1 MKTYMA
7 KPADVERKWFVVDAA
22 GIPLGRLASTVA
34 DYLSGKIKPTYTPHV
49 DGGDHVIVINS
60 DKAVLTGKKL
70 TQKKLRSHSGYVGGL
85 KETDYK
91 TVMATKSDVAVMHA
105 VKGMLP
111 KTTLGKQM
119 LTRLRVYKDGNHMH
133 EAQKPEQI
141 FVRGVK

>member
-119 LTRLRVYKDGNHMH
+119 LTRLRVYKDANHMH

>member
-7 KPADVERKWFVVDAA
+7 KPADVERKWYIVDAA

-34 DYLSGKIKPTYTPHV
+34 DVLSGKTKPTYTPHV

-60 DKAVLTGKKL
+60 DRVVLTGKKL
-70 TQKKLRSHSGYVGGL
+70 IQKKLTTHSGYVGGL
-85 KETDYK
+85 KQTDYK
-91 TVMATKSDVAVMHA
+91 TLMATKSDVVILHA

-119 LTRLRVYKDGNHMH
+119 MTRLKVYKDANHRH
-133 EAQKPEQI
+133 EAQQPVEI
-141 FVRGVK
+141 SVRGVK

>member
-7 KPADVERKWFVVDAA
+7 KPADVERKWFVVDAT

-49 DGGDHVIVINS
+49 DGGDHLIVINS

-70 TQKKLRSHSGYVGGL
+70 TQKKLRTHSGYVGGL

-91 TVMATKSDVAVMHA
+91 TVMSTKSDVAVMHA

-119 LTRLRVYKDGNHMH
+119 LTRLRVYKQANHMH